1 MLRYIDSFV
10 ISLSIIA
17 VLLAIVGYIY
27 KKGIIISQDEWFG
40 NFMIDVAKNDA
51 LVGCFVIVVYFVFRC
66 I

>member
-1 MLRYIDSFV
+1 MLRYIESFV

-27 KKGIIISQDEWFG
+27 KKGIIVSQDEWFG